1 MAISK
6 RGTAYVELPEELRT
20 ANLRDAKIEVTMT
33 ITLGKRMERD
43 HAKSAEKFIQK
54 RMDEIAKD
62 FRKYIRK
69 QCDKE

>member
-1 MAISK
+1 
-6 RGTAYVELPEELRT
+6 
-20 ANLRDAKIEVTMT
+20 MT

-69 QCDKE
+69 QCDKEQGD